1 MDDVIVH
8 YGRTFTKE
16 CCVCG
21 CSFEGHPRS
30 RYCPSKVCQDTKI
43 ARAKAQKSA
52 YAKKPAQREARRK
65 YRLSE
70 RGKEIKRKEQS
81 CPIYKAK
88 RREHERLKTLERRV
102 EYKHDCKSC
111 GEDFTS
117 YRSNSAFCNK
127 KCQNLWWK
135 GDEGRKYRM
144 KLSKKRQEIPYYRI
158 TANIRGA
165 INQSLKRR
173 KITKHSPTF
182 DILGYTGH
190 DLVAHL
196 ESQFKEGMS
205 WENRSEWHIDHIRPI
220 SSFDYTS
227 TEDES
232 FKECWALENLQPLW
246 ASENIIKGS
255 KWNGKIWRET
265 NGGQQHG

>member
-1 MDDVIVH
+1 MDNVIAN

-16 CCVCG
+16 CSVCG

-43 ARAKAQKSA
+43 ARGKAQKSA
-52 YAKKPAQREARRK
+52 YAKTPARKDARKKYRQSEQGKMMRRK
-65 YRLSE
+65 RA
-70 RGKEIKRKEQS
+70 S
-81 CPIYKAK
+81 CPIYKSQ
-88 RREHERLKTLERRV
+88 RREQERLRHLERRV
-102 EYKHDCKSC
+102 EHKHNCKSC
-111 GEDFTS
+111 GENFTS
-117 YRSNSAFCNK
+117 YRSNSVFCNK
-127 KCQNLWWK
+127 KCQELWWK

-144 KLSKKRQEIPYYRI
+144 KLSKKRNEIPYYRI

-190 DLVAHL
+190 ELVAHL

-205 WENRSEWHIDHIRPI
+205 WENRDEWHIDHIRPI

-246 ASENIIKGS
+246 ASENIVKGS
-255 KWNGKIWRET
+255 KWNGKIWREK
-265 NGGQQHG
+265 NGRQQHG